1 MRSVIGSAIRSI
13 VPRPERLAAAVT
25 LLVSPMTACQCG
37 ETLSAVRGAVSGQI
51 CDAETGAGVPDIPVA
66 LTLADGSRRD
76 VVTDARGSFVATGL
90 FPGDAVISATVAE
103 HDVREL
109 AVEVVPH
116 ETTMVSDPAC
126 RELPGQTGA
135 GGIEGTVCNRHTGAL
150 VADALIVVQLAN
162 GQLAS
167 TNTDAD
173 GYFLLAT
180 VPAGQQLLTVQ
191 ATGFQRSFLVD
202 VTANEITE
210 LDLGGD
216 CFPTDG
222 SSGTLSGALC
232 DADGGPLV
240 GATVSAM
247 DAAGDERTDVT
258 DTDGAFLLNALAPGP
273 ASVRV
278 VREPDVSETLAAT
291 VIAGEDV
298 VVSAAPGALS
308 CEGGG
313 GDGVTGDV
321 EGTLCAPDG
330 ETSLAQATVYIVRG
344 DGTRAQTTTDANGH
358 FVLRDAP
365 AGAQLLHV
373 EKGSFSA
380 TIDVVVPVNGT
391 LTIPAQDCEVD
402 LGGVRIAVVTGEWD
416 DVGTVLL
423 DVGVDAGDITTFE
436 GFYSG
441 TSWVSTLLENPA
453 TLASYDIVFIN
464 CGADIFEAIESPS
477 ALANL
482 RQFVTEGGSV
492 YASDLTYDLIE
503 AAFPSY
509 IDFLGDDTVLQ
520 DAVQGEIADAL
531 PAVVSDAA
539 LAGALGT
546 TNVSIAYPYGFAVM
560 QSASSGVR
568 IYIRGDAPLWTGGNL
583 SNVPHTAGFTVG
595 QGNVI
600 YTSFHQEPGVN
611 ATLEQVLRL
620 LMFEL

>member
-1 MRSVIGSAIRSI
+1 MRSAMPSVIART
-13 VPRPERLAAAVT
+13 ERLAATVA
-25 LLVSPMTACQCG
+25 LLLSSVAACQCG
-37 ETLSAVRGAVSGQI
+37 ETLSAVRGAVSGQL
-51 CDAETGAGVPDIPVA
+51 CDAETGVGVPDIPVA

-90 FPGDAVISATVAE
+90 FPGDAVISATVADG
-103 HDVREL
+103 DVREL
-109 AVEVVPH
+109 AVEVVAQ
-116 ETTMVSDPAC
+116 ETTMIVDPAC
-126 RELPGQTGA
+126 RDLPGHAGA
-135 GGIEGTVCNRHTGAL
+135 GGIEGTICNRHTGAL
-150 VADALIVVQLAN
+150 VTDALIVLQLAS

-167 TNTDAD
+167 TTADAD
-173 GYFLLAT
+173 GNFSLAN
-180 VPAGQQLLTVQ
+180 VPAGQQVLTVQ

-202 VTANEITE
+202 VAANAITE
-210 LDLGGD
+210 LDLGRD
-216 CFPTDG
+216 CFPTSANAG
-222 SSGTLSGALC
+222 ALSGSFC
-232 DADGGPLV
+232 DAAGGPLV
-240 GATVSAM
+240 GATVSAT

-258 DTDGAFLLNALAPGP
+258 DTNGDFFLNALAPGP

-291 VIAGEDV
+291 VLAGEAV
-298 VVSAAPGALS
+298 MVSARPGALS

-313 GDGVTGDV
+313 DDDETGRV

-344 DGTRAQTTTDANGH
+344 DGTRAQTTTDASGH
-358 FVLRDAP
+358 FVLQNAP
-365 AGAQLLHV
+365 AGAQVLHV

-391 LTIPAQDCEVD
+391 LTIPVQDCEVD

-423 DVGVDAGDITTFE
+423 DVGVPSSDIATFE
-436 GFYSG
+436 GFSSG
-441 TSWVSTLLENPA
+441 TSWVTTLLENPA

-464 CGADIFEAIESPS
+464 CGADTVEAIESPS

-482 RQFVTEGGSV
+482 RQFVTNGGSV

-503 AAFPSY
+503 VAFPSS

-560 QSASSGVR
+560 QSASSSVR
-568 IYIRGDAPLWTGGNL
+568 VYIRGDAPLWTGGSL

-595 QGNVI
+595 AGNVI